1 MNPDIHKKK
10 ALPMRDA
17 HPKSAGT
24 QSRRG
29 RAATGLLLAALSL
42 GLTGC
47 ISIGAEPPPSLLT
60 LTPTTVK
67 PAGAGPSGTLSGA
80 IMVMELE
87 APAKLQVQRLPV
99 QIDDANVAYLKD
111 AFWVEPPARLFR
123 RLVGETIR
131 ARSGRIVI
139 DSDDVAAPP
148 SDIVRGTLTEFGYDA
163 PSQSVIVR
171 FDAVRSGAGDR
182 VQTRR
187 FESIVPGV
195 AAEAG
200 PVGEAIN
207 RAANDVAGQVAD
219 WVG

>member
-1 MNPDIHKKK
+1 MMTDTHNKK
-10 ALPMRDA
+10 AQPMRVAQRFWDGS
-17 HPKSAGT
+17 PL
-24 QSRRG
+24 RRG
-29 RAATGLLLAALSL
+29 RTATGLLIAALSL

-60 LTPTTVK
+60 LTPTTLS
-67 PAGAGPSGTLSGA
+67 PAGAGPSGTMSGA

-87 APAKLQVQRLPV
+87 APAKLEVQRVPV
-99 QIDDANVAYLKD
+99 QIDPTSVAYLED
-111 AFWVEPPARLFR
+111 AFWVEKPARLFR
-123 RLVGETIR
+123 RLLGETIR

-139 DSDDVAAPP
+139 DNDDVVAPP
-148 SDIVRGTLTEFGYDA
+148 SDIVRGTLSEFGYDV

-171 FDAVRSGAGDR
+171 FDAVRGGTGDR

-195 AAEAG
+195 PAEAA
-200 PVGEAIN
+200 PVGAAIN
-207 RAANDVAGQVAD
+207 QAANEIAVQVAD